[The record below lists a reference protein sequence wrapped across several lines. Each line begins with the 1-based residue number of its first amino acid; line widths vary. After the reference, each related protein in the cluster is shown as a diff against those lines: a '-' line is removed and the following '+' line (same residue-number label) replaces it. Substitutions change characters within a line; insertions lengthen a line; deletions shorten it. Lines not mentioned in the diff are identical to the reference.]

1 MTHKPKAGA
10 IQPLYLSDNT
20 YESTD
25 EIDLSKLL
33 LIGKRRWRVLFL
45 SVVTSLCLGIGYA
58 STTTKLYT
66 ASVQLSLDAREA
78 TNARE
83 LTGLQTFGMSE
94 SEITTEIEVIKSQAV
109 SEKVVERLS
118 LAENT
123 AFMQAPQTGLSRLI
137 SLLRSTAAFTSDIVT
152 QVSPDVVPP
161 LTELDSDQQA
171 YAKLAAIGRLR
182 SNMNVSRLRDSR
194 VVEIRF
200 TSTSA
205 SLSANVANT
214 IANVYIDDQLDSRF
228 DATQRATD
236 WLKERSD
243 QLREESVQ
251 LENEVERFKRDNG
264 LVGVQNQETSN
275 TQFERISQQLS
286 VARSQLVDQEA
297 RQRFLQEIIET
308 GDTSAAVSST
318 SDQSITSGL
327 RSRYLDVLKVYNSLA
342 NRLGEEHEQTMR
354 RKAELDQIQQLLF
367 EEIKRSEEVVRNE
380 ALVTLRRIEQLE
392 VALDVAETNL
402 VIDRDLFV
410 QLRELERSAETV
422 RNLYSSF
429 LQRYQQSTQEQS
441 FTVSN
446 VRILNPA
453 KVPQGASYPNIS
465 RMILLSALIGLF
477 AATGWVAVT
486 ELRDTNIRTSE
497 QIETELGIEYIGGLQ
512 LLKTTGQRSRPS
524 KGKLDIEPANSI
536 SFPHWLRYAV
546 DKPLSG
552 YAESLRYIKMAVN
565 LQSRPSDTTRLGKI
579 VGMFSAFPAE
589 GKTTTSANLAN
600 FLSSQGQKVILIDA
614 DLRNPGLTKA
624 LGKKIDVGLVDI
636 LQNATDWKQVIQT
649 DHQTTLDV
657 IANNGRSVFHT
668 SELLAGN
675 EMKNLLETLKEVYDV
690 VILDLPPLAPVIDA
704 RSILPFLDG
713 FVLIAKWGSTD
724 IKKLQRIM
732 RTDKRLSEK
741 CYGAV
746 MNFYDAR
753 KARSYGYNSDD
764 YYSGYAYKRYYSDS

>member
-1 MTHKPKAGA
+1 MTKQPTAEA
-10 IQPLYLSDNT
+10 IQPPYLSDST
-20 YESTD
+20 YERTD
-25 EIDLSKLL
+25 EIDFSKIL
-33 LIGKRRWRVLFL
+33 LIAKRRWKVMFL
-45 SVVTSLCLGIGYA
+45 GIITGLCLGISYA

-123 AFMQAPQTGLSRLI
+123 AFMQVPQTGLSRLK
-137 SLLRSTAAFTSDIVT
+137 SLVRSTVAFTSDIVMRT
-152 QVSPDVVPP
+152 SSDAVPP

-171 YAKLAAIGRLR
+171 YAKLSAISRLR
-182 SNMNVSRLRDSR
+182 GNMNVSRLRDSR

-205 SLSANVANT
+205 SLSATVANT

-243 QLREESVQ
+243 QLREEAGQ

-264 LVGVQNQETSN
+264 LVGIENQETSN

-286 VARSQLVDQEA
+286 VARSQLVDQES

-327 RSRYLDVLKVYNSLA
+327 RSRYLDVLKGYNSLA

-380 ALVTLRRIEQLE
+380 ALVTSRRIEQLE
-392 VALDVAETNL
+392 VALDEAETNL
-402 VIDRDLFV
+402 GIDRDLFV
-410 QLRELERSAETV
+410 QLRELERRADTV
-422 RNLYSSF
+422 RNLYASF

-453 KVPQGASYPNIS
+453 KIPQGASYPNTS
-465 RMILLSALIGLF
+465 RMILLSALVGFF
-477 AATGWVAVT
+477 AATGWVAIT

-497 QIETELGIEYIGGLQ
+497 QIETVLGIEYIGGLQ
-512 LLKTTGQRSRPS
+512 RLKTTGERSRPS
-524 KGKLDIEPANSI
+524 KGKMDIEPANSL

-552 YAESLRYIKMAVN
+552 YAESLRYIKLAIN
-565 LQSRPSDTTRLGKI
+565 LQSRTSSTATVGKV

-589 GKTTTSANLAN
+589 GKTTTGANLAN
-600 FLSSQGQKVILIDA
+600 FLASQGQKVILIDA

-624 LGKKIDVGLVDI
+624 LGKKVDVELSDI
-636 LQNATDWKQVIQT
+636 LQNAADWEKVIQT
-649 DHQTTLDV
+649 DHETTLDV
-657 IANNGRSVFHT
+657 IANNGKSVLHT
-668 SELLAGN
+668 SELLAGA
-675 EMKNLLETLKEVYDV
+675 EMKRLLETLKEVYEV
-690 VILDLPPLAPVIDA
+690 VILDLPPLAPVVDA

-724 IKKLQRIM
+724 ITRLQRIM

-753 KARSYGYNSDD
+753 KARSYGYNSGD